1 MTEINR
7 RETLYLTGTGMAALA
22 GCSGS
27 SDESDDAD
35 SDSDESDDTADD
47 STDQTATDGADD
59 ADEIDETDEYEG
71 SVDAGALPSYASL
84 LPETDRSE
92 YFYGAI
98 DIETMVAL
106 FEEED
111 VQSGEEPTD
120 PLVVNPVIIALLSS
134 SGLTHL
140 RELPAANAYSSHD
153 ETPAGEAVLVS
164 VNGIYATL
172 GEYDRDGLETTLE
185 EDGYERRNTADAY
198 AIYTHGETGGVVGV
212 TDEVFA
218 FPDPNAGWSEFD
230 PTTAIRRILETAVG
244 RREPKHATDDEFERL
259 LRAGSN
265 SGITT
270 GIYTDA
276 DEFDAA
282 YLGSDRSDEGTGSLE
297 SDYGA
302 FEGANGAHQRLV
314 LADDGGARAGAVVTY
329 ADEDRV
335 DVDRLESSL
344 GTEADAVDVVR
355 DGTAVSIDAEYAGD
369 L

>member
-7 RETLYLTGTGMAALA
+7 RQTLYLTGTGMAALA

-27 SDESDDAD
+27 TDESTDPDA
-35 SDSDESDDTADD
+35 DSDESDD
-47 STDQTATDGADD
+47 GADESD
-59 ADEIDETDEYEG
+59 VTTENEG
-71 SVDAGALPSYASL
+71 AIDAGALPSYASL
-84 LPETDRSE
+84 LPDLDRSE

-106 FEEED
+106 FEEEE
-111 VQSGEEPTD
+111 VRSGEEPTD
-120 PLVVNPVIIALLSS
+120 PLVVNPVSIALLSS
-134 SGLTHL
+134 YGLTRL
-140 RELPAANAYSSHD
+140 SESTAANAYSSHD
-153 ETPAGEAVLVS
+153 ETPDGEGTLVY
-164 VNGIYATL
+164 VNGIYAIL

-185 EDGYERRNTADAY
+185 EDGYESQGAGDAY
-198 AIYTHGETGGVVGV
+198 AIYAHGETGGVVGV

-218 FPDPNAGWSEFD
+218 FPNPNAGGSGFD
-230 PTTAIRRILETAVG
+230 PTTAIRRTLETAVG
-244 RREPKHATDDEFERL
+244 RREPKHATDDEFEWL

-265 SGITT
+265 SGIAT

-282 YLGSDRSDEGTGSLE
+282 YLGSDRSDEETGSLE
-297 SDYGA
+297 TDYDA
-302 FEGANGAHQRLV
+302 FEGANGAHQQLV
-314 LADDGGARAGAVVTY
+314 LADDNGARAGATVTY
-329 ADEDRV
+329 AAEDRV
-335 DVDRLESSL
+335 DVGRLESSL